1 MTLNLIFEYPETYP
15 DVLPELTIE
24 AVDEESGDLTEEERE
39 KVLGELNTIV
49 RWLQSQYFS
58 RLLT

>member
-49 RWLQSQYFS
+49 R
-58 RLLT
+58 